1 MGVAPNRVPAVL
13 ALMAAAAGCTGA
25 VVVYLGLVDA
35 VPIVD
40 FNTDLDRQLR
50 REGARQVLLGG
61 LPIGLA
67 GALLI
72 AGGAKWAGGI
82 VISCA
87 FLIMLLAYAKSS
99 ASWVLLAVLVLA
111 GLVGCVR
118 LLIQPR
124 SR

>member
-1 MGVAPNRVPAVL
+1 MDVASDRVRGVL
-13 ALMAAAAGCTGA
+13 ALMAAVAGCAGA
-25 VVVYLGLVDA
+25 AVVYLGLVDA

-61 LPIGLA
+61 LPVGLA

-72 AGGAKWAGGI
+72 AGGAKWTGGI
-82 VISCA
+82 VIGCA
-87 FLIMLLAYAKSS
+87 CLLMLLAFAKSP
-99 ASWVLLAVLVLA
+99 ASWALLAIVVLV

-118 LLIQPR
+118 LLTPSR